1 MHFALNRVRRIVGF
15 QQHSPNQTSFKSFP
29 PPSRDVSSLYITIT
43 RQNGLCRLFLCF
55 FFSGLKKGI
64 KLGDWSVVKWTF
76 FLKRLNFLKHL
87 DTLEKGK
94 MHINVICYF
103 TKEDRPRYRMELTN
117 KTSFKIICEL
127 SIHLLVRCCYKTLIF
142 LSFFF
147 LFLFMIWIF
156 FMGTKFPCLNLAK
169 DFSSWVFN
177 FGIFF
182 TIAKNPKIKTQ
193 KRKRFR
199 TFIGDIDGLHHS

>member
-15 QQHSPNQTSFKSFP
+15 QQHSPP
-29 PPSRDVSSLYITIT
+29 PPPPPTSRDVSSLYITIT
-43 RQNGLCRLFLCF
+43 RQKGLCRFCVVFFSERKRALNFAIEPLSTGLF
-55 FFSGLKKGI
+55 FFKS
-64 KLGDWSVVKWTF
+64 
-76 FLKRLNFLKHL
+76 LNFLKHL

-94 MHINVICYF
+94 MCINVIRYF

-127 SIHLLVRCCYKTLIF
+127 SIHTSCTLLLYKTLIF
-142 LSFFF
+142 LSFFLFFF
-147 LFLFMIWIF
+147 LFVIWIF
-156 FMGTKFPCLNLAK
+156 FMGPKFPCLNLAK

-193 KRKRFR
+193 KGKRFR
-199 TFIGDIDGLHHS
+199 TFIGDIDGLHHSSLK